1 MVDRKQVTGY
11 VSEATHRSLSAKAD
25 AAGMSVSEFVGEAIE
40 EKIERDGLE
49 SAADRY
55 GIEERMLRLVDDAAD
70 RAADRIVER
79 VAAAADAEGNS
90 SGEAD
95 NGDGE
100 SEMYDWGNG

>member
-11 VSEATHRSLSAKAD
+11 VSEATHRSLQAKAD
-25 AAGMSVSEFVGEAIE
+25 AEGLSMSEYVGEAIE

-79 VAAAADAEGNS
+79 VIAAAEAEENS
-90 SGEAD
+90 SGESD
-95 NGDGE
+95 DGG
-100 SEMYDWGNG
+100 MYDWGDE

>member
-11 VSEATHRSLSAKAD
+11 VSEATHRSLQAKSD
-25 AAGMSVSEFVGEAIE
+25 AEGISMSEYVGEAIE

-79 VAAAADAEGNS
+79 VVAAAEAEENE
-90 SGEAD
+90 SGESD
-95 NGDGE
+95 DGG
-100 SEMYDWGNG
+100 MYDWGNE

>member
-11 VSEATHRSLSAKAD
+11 VSEATHRSLQAKAD
-25 AAGMSVSEFVGEAIE
+25 AEGISMSEYVGEAIE

-79 VAAAADAEGNS
+79 VVAAAEAEENN
-90 SGEAD
+90 SGEND
-95 NGDGE
+95 DDR
-100 SEMYDWGNG
+100 MYDWGEE

>member
-1 MVDRKQVTGY
+1 MVERKQVTGY
-11 VSEATHRSLSAKAD
+11 VSEATPRSLQAKAD
-25 AAGMSVSEFVGEAIE
+25 AEGISMSEYVGEAIE

-79 VAAAADAEGNS
+79 VVAAAEAEEND
-90 SGEAD
+90 SGESD
-95 NGDGE
+95 DGR
-100 SEMYDWGNG
+100 MYDWGNE

>member
-11 VSEATHRSLSAKAD
+11 VSEATHRSLQAKAD
-25 AAGMSVSEFVGEAIE
+25 AEGLSMSEYVGEAIE

-79 VAAAADAEGNS
+79 VVAAAEAEENNS
-90 SGEAD
+90 EETD
-95 NGDGE
+95 DGR
-100 SEMYDWGNG
+100 MYDWGEE

>member
-11 VSEATHRSLSAKAD
+11 VSEATHRSLQAKAD
-25 AAGMSVSEFVGEAIE
+25 AEGLSMSEYVGEAIE

-79 VAAAADAEGNS
+79 VVAAAEAEGND
-90 SGEAD
+90 SGESD
-95 NGDGE
+95 DGR
-100 SEMYDWGNG
+100 MYDWGNE

>member
-11 VSEATHRSLSAKAD
+11 VSEATHRSLQAKAD
-25 AAGMSVSEFVGEAIE
+25 AEGLSMSEYVGEAIE

-79 VAAAADAEGNS
+79 VVAAAEAEENNS
-90 SGEAD
+90 EESD
-95 NGDGE
+95 DGR
-100 SEMYDWGNG
+100 MYDWGEE

>member
-11 VSEATHRSLSAKAD
+11 VSEATHRSLQAKAD
-25 AAGMSVSEFVGEAIE
+25 AEGLSMSEYVGEAIE

-79 VAAAADAEGNS
+79 VVAAAEAEENN
-90 SGEAD
+90 SGEND
-95 NGDGE
+95 DDR
-100 SEMYDWGNG
+100 MYDWGEE

>member
-11 VSEATHRSLSAKAD
+11 VSEATHRSLQAKAD
-25 AAGMSVSEFVGEAIE
+25 AEGLSMSEYVGEAIE

-79 VAAAADAEGNS
+79 VVAAAEAEENE
-90 SGEAD
+90 SGESD
-95 NGDGE
+95 DDR
-100 SEMYDWGNG
+100 MYDWGNE

>member
-1 MVDRKQVTGY
+1 MVERKQVTGY
-11 VSEATHRSLSAKAD
+11 VSEATHRSLQAKAD
-25 AAGMSVSEFVGEAIE
+25 AAGISVSEYVGEAIE

-79 VAAAADAEGNS
+79 VVAAADTEENS
-90 SGEAD
+90 SEESD
-95 NGDGE
+95 DGG
-100 SEMYDWGNG
+100 MYDWGNE

>member
-1 MVDRKQVTGY
+1 MVERKQVTGY
-11 VSEATHRSLSAKAD
+11 VSEATHRSLQAKAD
-25 AAGMSVSEFVGEAIE
+25 AEGLSVSEYVGEAIE

-79 VAAAADAEGNS
+79 VAAAADAETENS
-90 SGEAD
+90 ED
-95 NGDGE
+95 TEDGG
-100 SEMYDWGNG
+100 MYDWGDE